1 MKNVLDTRR
10 AKKLLIVAGEASGDT
25 HGAALVR
32 ELVKREPDLHI
43 AGLGGPR
50 MAAAGVEL
58 FQDLTSHAMIGAA
71 GLFGSLGGLVRAY
84 RKITHSLGTDRP
96 DAIVLIDFPEFNL
109 MVARHAKEIGVPVI
123 YYVSPQI
130 WAWRTG
136 RMKKIAA
143 RVRKMLVFFPFE
155 KEMYD
160 RAGVDATF
168 VGHPLLDTM
177 SDKLSVTE
185 RAAVRRSLGLPESGT
200 VVGLLPGS
208 RRKEI
213 EHVFPTL
220 LQSAE
225 IIRAERPDTTFAVA
239 QAEGL
244 PTRSFERIAAR
255 RDVEF
260 KMITSRAHDVMLAS
274 DLLLVCSGTA
284 TLEAGLLA
292 TPMIVTYDSDF
303 FSYVLFGPFINPGD
317 FALVNIV
324 VGERIVPELYLS
336 DAKPKRIAAT
346 ALDLLNGKLDD
357 MRAKLGVIREKLGGP
372 GASARAADEILR
384 II

>member
-1 MKNVLDTRR
+1 MKAVAHMHK

-32 ELVKREPDLHI
+32 ELVKQEPGLRV

-50 MAAAGVEL
+50 MAAAGVGL
-58 FQDLTSHAMIGAA
+58 FQDLTSHAVIGAA

-84 RKITHSLGTDRP
+84 RRITHSLGTDRP

-109 MVARHAKEIGVPVI
+109 MVARHANEIGVPVI

-136 RMKKIAA
+136 RMKKIAT

-177 SDKLSVTE
+177 SDKLAVTD

-213 EHVFPTL
+213 EHVFPIL
-220 LQSAE
+220 LRSAE
-225 IIRAERPDTTFAVA
+225 MIRAERPDTAFAVA
-239 QAEGL
+239 QAERL
-244 PTRSFERIAAR
+244 PTRPFERVAAR
-255 RDVEF
+255 HDVEF
-260 KMITSRAHDVMLAS
+260 KLIRGRAHDVMLAS

-292 TPMIVTYDSDF
+292 TPMIVTYNSDF

-317 FALVNIV
+317 FALPNIV
-324 VGERIVPELYLS
+324 AGERIVPELYLS
-336 DAKPKRIAAT
+336 NAKPRRIAAT
-346 ALDLLNGKLDD
+346 ALDLMDGKLDGI
-357 MRAKLGVIREKLGGP
+357 RTQLGVIRKKLGGP
-372 GASARAADEILR
+372 GASARAAGEILK